1 MGNAASNKTAN
12 AN

>member
-12 AN
+12 VN